1 MTIEKRLTALEEKF
15 GEWEKAA
22 GSGDPLGAF
31 QRILSNR
38 KASLVENPE
47 QMTEAEIKE
56 ATADDG
62 TDSAENSANKDAAE
76 GLREAKA
83 HPVPGEAV
91 RSRTKAR
98 K

>member
-22 GSGDPLGAF
+22 GSGDPVGAF
-31 QRILSNR
+31 QRVMVDR
-38 KASLVENPE
+38 KASLIENPE
-47 QMTEAEIKE
+47 TMTNAEIDNV
-56 ATADDG
+56 TANDG

-76 GLREAKA
+76 SLKKVNMK
-83 HPVPGEAV
+83 P
-91 RSRTKAR
+91 KAR